1 MIDAPKEIPA
11 EAVAALARG
20 SKIEAIKVVRESRG
34 IGLKEAKEVV
44 EDYIDRHPAVK
55 SRMAQANAESA
66 RGALR
71 WFVLAAV
78 AGFLAWYFLKGPH

>member
-20 SKIEAIKVVRESRG
+20 SKIEAIKFVRESRA

-44 EDYIDRHPAVK
+44 EDYIERHPAVK
-55 SRMAQANAESA
+55 SRMAQANAQSA
-66 RGALR
+66 KGALR
-71 WFVLAAV
+71 WIVLVAV
-78 AGFLAWYFLKGPH
+78 ASVLAWYFLAGPR

>member
-20 SKIEAIKVVRESRG
+20 SKIEAIKFVRESRA

-44 EDYIDRHPAVK
+44 EDYIASHPAVK
-55 SRMAQANAESA
+55 SRMAQANAQSA
-66 RGALR
+66 KGALR
-71 WFVLAAV
+71 WIVLVAV
-78 AGFLAWYFLKGPH
+78 ASVLAWYFLAGPR

>member
-1 MIDAPKEIPA
+1 MIDDPRDIPA

-20 SKIEAIKVVRESRG
+20 SKIEAIKVVRESRA

-44 EDYIDRHPAVK
+44 EGYVDRHPAVK
-55 SRMAQANAESA
+55 SRMAQADAENA

-71 WFVLAAV
+71 WLVLVAV
-78 AGFLAWYFLKGPH
+78 AGLLAWYFLGGPR

>member
-20 SKIEAIKVVRESRG
+20 SKIEAIKFVRESRA

-44 EDYIDRHPAVK
+44 EDYVERHPAVK
-55 SRMAQANAESA
+55 SRMAQANAQSA
-66 RGALR
+66 KGALR
-71 WFVLAAV
+71 WIVLVAV
-78 AGFLAWYFLKGPH
+78 ASVLAWYFLAGPR

>member
-1 MIDAPKEIPA
+1 MIDAPKDIPA

-20 SKIEAIKVVRESRG
+20 SKIEAIKAVRLSRA
-34 IGLKEAKEVV
+34 ISLKEAKEVV
-44 EDYIDRHPAVK
+44 EDYINRHPAVK

-71 WFVLAAV
+71 WFLLAAV
-78 AGFLAWYFLKGPH
+78 AGYLAWYFLAGPR